1 MSKLRCATLLV
12 AGCLVAAMPLRA
24 ADTEL
29 NVYSARHYQTDQ
41 RFYDDFTEQTGIRIN
56 LIEGSD
62 SALMERLSS
71 EGANSPAD
79 VLILVDAARLWKA
92 EEAGLFQP
100 VRSEV
105 LEERIPKH
113 LRSIDDGEG
122 SKWFGVSRRARII
135 VYNPDK
141 VDGDKVRNYAD
152 LADPALKG
160 MVCTRTGTHP
170 YMLSLIG
177 AMVEHMGAE
186 QAEKWAAGV
195 VANFAR
201 TPRGGDTD
209 QIKATA
215 TGECGVALANSYYL
229 ARLMRSSKD
238 VDREIA
244 GKVKAV
250 WPDQGGNGTH
260 MNITGIGVLEHAP
273 HREAA
278 VRFIEYLTSEQA
290 QRFLAEGNNE
300 WPAVESVK
308 IDNPALEK
316 LGPFKPDPLA
326 IGRIGKA
333 QLEAA
338 RIVDRVGWR

>member
-1 MSKLRCATLLV
+1 
-12 AGCLVAAMPLRA
+12 
-24 ADTEL
+24 
-29 NVYSARHYQTDQ
+29 
-41 RFYDDFTEQTGIRIN
+41 
-56 LIEGSD
+56 
-62 SALMERLSS
+62 
-71 EGANSPAD
+71 
-79 VLILVDAARLWKA
+79 LWKA

-100 VRSEV
+100 VKSDV
-105 LEERIPKH
+105 LADRIPEH

-201 TPRGGDTD
+201 SPRGGDTD

-244 GKVKAV
+244 GKVTAV

-260 MNITGIGVLEHAP
+260 MNITGIGVLKHAP

-308 IDNPALEK
+308 IDNPALEA
-316 LGPFKPDPLA
+316 LGDFKPDPVP

-333 QLEAA
+333 QREAA

>member
-1 MSKLRCATLLV
+1 MTKFRGATLLA
-12 AGCLVAAMPLRA
+12 AGLFAGLPAHA

-41 RFYDDFTEQTGIRIN
+41 RFYDDFSQQTGIKVN
-56 LIEGSD
+56 LIEGGD
-62 SALMERLSS
+62 SALMERLAS

-100 VRSEV
+100 VASEV
-105 LEERIPKH
+105 LAERIPEN
-113 LRSIDDGEG
+113 LRSIDEGEG
-122 SKWFGVSRRARII
+122 SKWFGVSRRARIM

-141 VDGDKVRNYAD
+141 VDGELVRNYAD

-160 MVCTRTGTHP
+160 MVCTRSGTHP

-177 AMVEHMGAE
+177 AMVEHLGAE
-186 QAEKWAAGV
+186 DAEQWAAGV

-201 TPRGGDTD
+201 SPRGGDTD

-215 TGECGVALANSYYL
+215 TGECGVALTNSYYL
-229 ARLMRSSKD
+229 ARLMRSSND

-244 GKVKAV
+244 SKVEAV

-260 MNITGIGVLEHAP
+260 MNITGIGVLRHAP
-273 HREAA
+273 HRDAA
-278 VRFIEYLTSEQA
+278 VRFIEYLTGDQA
-290 QRFLAEGNNE
+290 QRFLAAGNNE
-300 WPAVESVK
+300 WPAVASVK
-308 IDNPALEK
+308 IDNPALEA
-316 LGPFKPDPLA
+316 LGDFEPDPLE

>member
-1 MSKLRCATLLV
+1 MNTLRRATLLV
-12 AGCLVAAMPLRA
+12 AGLLAAMPLRA

-41 RFYDDFTEQTGIRIN
+41 RFYDDFTQQTGIKVN
-56 LIEGSD
+56 LIEGAD
-62 SALMERLSS
+62 AALMERLAS

-79 VLILVDAARLWKA
+79 VLILVDAARLWRA

-100 VRSEV
+100 VKSAV
-105 LEERIPKH
+105 LAERIPEN
-113 LRSIDDGEG
+113 LRSIDEG
-122 SKWFGVSRRARII
+122 QGSHWFGVSRRARIM
-135 VYNPDK
+135 VYNPAK

-160 MVCTRTGTHP
+160 MVCTRSGTHP

-177 AMVEHMGAE
+177 AMVEHLGAE
-186 QAEKWAAGV
+186 KAEQWAAGV

-201 TPRGGDTD
+201 SPRGGDTD

-215 TGECGVALANSYYL
+215 TGECGVALTNSYYL

-244 GKVKAV
+244 DKAKAV
-250 WPDQGGNGTH
+250 WPDQAGNGTH
-260 MNITGIGVLEHAP
+260 MNATGIGVLKHAP
-273 HREAA
+273 HRDAA
-278 VRFIEYLTSEQA
+278 VRFIEYLTSDQA
-290 QRFLAEGNNE
+290 QRFLAAGNNE
-300 WPAVESVK
+300 WPAVPSVK
-308 IDNPALEK
+308 VDNPALEA
-316 LGPFKPDPLA
+316 LGEFKPDPLE

>member
-1 MSKLRCATLLV
+1 MKTLHCATLLV
-12 AGCLVAAMPLRA
+12 AGLFAAMPLRA

-41 RFYDDFTEQTGIRIN
+41 RFYDDFSKQTGIKVN
-56 LIEGSD
+56 LIEGAD
-62 SALMERLSS
+62 NALMERLAS

-100 VRSEV
+100 VQSPV
-105 LEERIPKH
+105 LAERIPAN
-113 LRSIDDGEG
+113 LRSIDEG
-122 SKWFGVSRRARII
+122 QGSNWFGVSRRARMI
-135 VYNPDK
+135 VYNPAK
-141 VDGDKVRNYAD
+141 IDGNKVRNYAD

-160 MVCTRTGTHP
+160 LVCTRSGTHP

-177 AMVEHMGAE
+177 AMVEHLGPEKAE
-186 QAEKWAAGV
+186 QWAAGV

-201 TPRGGDTD
+201 SPRGGDTD

-215 TGECGVALANSYYL
+215 TGECGVALTNSYYL

-244 GKVKAV
+244 GKVQAV

-260 MNITGIGVLEHAP
+260 MNITGIGVLRHAP

-278 VRFIEYLTSEQA
+278 VRFIEYLTGEEA
-290 QRFLAEGNNE
+290 QRLLADGNNE
-300 WPAVESVK
+300 WPAVVSVK
-308 IDNPALEK
+308 IDNPALTT
-316 LGPFKPDPLA
+316 LGEFKPDPLE